1 MKSSSAKLRALFLG
15 QVFGVTAAHPALSEV
30 HFMYFLLL

>member
-15 QVFGVTAAHPALSEV
+15 QVLGVTAAHPGPHQNV
-30 HFMYFLLL
+30 NTV